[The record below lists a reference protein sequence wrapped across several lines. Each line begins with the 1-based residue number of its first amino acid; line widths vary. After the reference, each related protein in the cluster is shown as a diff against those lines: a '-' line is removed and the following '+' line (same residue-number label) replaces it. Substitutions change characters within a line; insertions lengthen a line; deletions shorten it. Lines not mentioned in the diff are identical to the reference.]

1 MEIECKHKESIHSI
15 HDLSSLLY
23 NKYRRSKIQ
32 DFLIRCSEP
41 DLVEELLDYQ
51 LKDRIDIG
59 HTNVELLRRVSRTLD
74 HYGRGY
80 FANTLYMYPEVAKE
94 EIKSQQRIMI
104 EHIRDCC
111 GGGDFLDELWNNI
124 LGQDVSMGSDLLDHI
139 SGKQEYWVVV
149 WGIYSIFDGR
159 PHDARVDD
167 SLFGCI
173 PIFRKVLETR
183 FDKRHYMDRNL
194 FSGASMSPRCIVDF
208 VTCYYMYMFFQELVP
223 GKLRIDIRAEDV
235 LKLERISDTFPA
247 IYSRAKLASCGS
259 GKYVEIQNYIATEE
273 ADDAEEINDRRGVVG
288 IEFWPDLISD
298 SDRLDDASYHIR
310 GMVREAYYI
319 YKINAG
325 GETLL
330 QCDTIQ
336 EYDQSSEH
344 LGTIDMDTTNTGTID
359 IFQLMDL
366 LKMLAENDVSIFVD
380 LEEVKLEKYRV
391 PKSARGARPPT

>member
-23 NKYRRSKIQ
+23 SKYRRSEIQ
-32 DFLIRCSEP
+32 EFLHCCSEH
-41 DLVEELLDYQ
+41 DLVDELLDYQ
-51 LKDRIDIG
+51 LKVRIDTG
-59 HTNVELLRRVSRTLD
+59 HTNIELLRRVSRALD

-80 FANTLYMYPEVAKE
+80 FADTLYMYPDVAEE
-94 EIKSQQRIMI
+94 EIKSQQRIII

-111 GGGDFLDELWNNI
+111 GGEDFLDELQNNI
-124 LGQDVSMGSDLLDHI
+124 LGQDVSAGSDLVDQI
-139 SGKQEYWVVV
+139 SGKQEYWIFV

-159 PHDARVDD
+159 PRDARADD

-183 FDKRHYMDRNL
+183 FEERHYMDRNL

-208 VTCYYMYMFFQELVP
+208 VMCYYMYMFFQELVP
-223 GKLRIDIRAEDV
+223 GKLRIDIRAEDI
-235 LKLERISDTFPA
+235 LKLGWISDTFPA
-247 IYSRAKLASCGS
+247 IYSRAESARRGS

-298 SDRLDDASYHIR
+298 SDSIDDASYHIR
-310 GMVREAYYI
+310 GLVREAYYI
-319 YKINAG
+319 YKINAE

-336 EYDQSSEH
+336 EYDQRPEH
-344 LGTIDMDTTNTGTID
+344 MGAINI
-359 IFQLMDL
+359 IQLMDL
-366 LKMLAENDVSIFVD
+366 LKMLAEHDVSIFID

-391 PKSARGARPPT
+391 PKSARGARPPA